1 MMQYEDRPVKTVA
14 QSRTEQI
21 QILMPEHMNGHQRL
35 FGGKLMEWIDVV
47 AAVAARRHSGC
58 NVTTASVSQLEFKK
72 PAHVNDTI
80 ILKAEVTFVG
90 SSSMEVRVDTFVEYL
105 DGRQDMINRAYLVLV
120 ALDENDQP
128 TSVPMLRC
136 ETREEE
142 LEWEAARQRRAF
154 RRATEMK
161 LPLHCLNEV

>member
-1 MMQYEDRPVKTVA
+1 MMQFEERPVKTVA

-21 QILMPEHMNGHQRL
+21 QILMPEHMNGYQRL

-90 SSSMEVRVDTFVEYL
+90 TSSMEVRVDTFVEYL
-105 DGRQDMINRAYLVLV
+105 DGTQDMINRAYLVLV

-128 TSVPMLRC
+128 ATVPMLRC
-136 ETREEE
+136 ENRAEE

-154 RRATEMK
+154 RRANELK
-161 LPLHCLNEV
+161 LPINSLKEL